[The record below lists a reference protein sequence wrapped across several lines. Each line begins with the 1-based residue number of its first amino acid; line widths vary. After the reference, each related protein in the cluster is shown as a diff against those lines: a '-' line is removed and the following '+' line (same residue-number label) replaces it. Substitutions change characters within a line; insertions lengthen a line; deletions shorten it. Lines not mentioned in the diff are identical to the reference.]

1 MPAVSGDARMPLNDN
16 QRTFIARYRATT
28 PRNATRAYEAVYKA
42 RGEAARKNASEYL
55 TKPDIRAEI
64 DRLDAEDL
72 RDLGITAAAVLRE
85 IARLGFSDVRQLY
98 DDTGALKAPHALDD
112 DVAAAVSSVEVVS
125 YVNEDS
131 GEPLLTRT
139 HKIRLWNKEGSLTLL
154 AKHLKLI
161 SDKVELGAET
171 LAQLARLL
179 DRLPDTALHE
189 LVTPNGEAAPLPHR
203 ER

>member
-1 MPAVSGDARMPLNDN
+1 MPLNDN
-16 QRTFIARYRATT
+16 QRRFIALYRATT
-28 PRNATRAYEAVYKA
+28 PRNATRAYEQVYEA
-42 RGEAARKNASEYL
+42 RGEVARKNASRLL
-55 TKPDIRAEI
+55 TNADIQAAIAEA
-64 DRLDAEDL
+64 DAEDL

-125 YVNEDS
+125 YVTEDS
-131 GEPLLTRT
+131 GAPLLTRT

-161 SDKVELGAET
+161 SDKVDLGADT
-171 LAQLARLL
+171 LAALATRL
-179 DRLPDTALHE
+179 DRLPETALHD
-189 LVTPNGEAAPLPHR
+189 LVTPNGTAAALPHR